1 MSLDVELRVDTPIV
15 KKSSGIFIREGGRM
29 IEISALEWN
38 LRYPDKQ
45 VDLKEYEDSIYET
58 DLVFDYNITH
68 NLNTMADAAGIYE
81 HLWRP
86 EEINIEFARDLIE
99 PLRQGLHRLK
109 LNPEEY
115 KKHNPE
121 NGWGSYEGLVSFVET
136 YLDACYKYPD
146 ARVSAD
152 R

>member
-15 KKSSGIFIREGGRM
+15 KKSSGIFIRENGHT

-38 LRYPDKQ
+38 LRYPNQQIDT
-45 VDLKEYEDSIYET
+45 DEYEDSIYET

-68 NLNTMADAAGIYE
+68 NLNNMADAAGIYE

-121 NGWGSYEGLVSFVET
+121 NGWGDYEGLVSFVET

-146 ARVSAD
+146 ARVSAN